1 MISYEGFCWDE
12 FEKGESNF
20 YSLEKK
26 DGRGILFPLFS
37 FFFPHFS
44 PTLKR
49 EEKYLPNV
57 VKEIFSFS
65 RD

>member
-26 DGRGILFPLFS
+26 DGRRILFPLFS

-49 EEKYLPNV
+49 GGKYLPNV